1 MNTIDPRVS
10 DQDIESLA
18 HKLAEFTRSLSP
30 GERMAFELIEQQMV
44 SLVNAEEMDV
54 TGFEFGDLDTMA
66 ADAHREELLR
76 QGQKP
81 RAPRTREGFWKAV
94 LSTLTGDDKRQ
105 GR

>member
-1 MNTIDPRVS
+1 MSTIDMRVS

-18 HKLAEFTRSLSP
+18 RKLAEFTQALSP
-30 GERMAFELIEQQMV
+30 GERLAFELIEQQMV

-54 TGFEFGDLDTMA
+54 TGFEQTDLDTMG

-76 QGQKP
+76 QGQTR
-81 RAPRTREGFWKAV
+81 RAPRNREGFWQAV
-94 LSTLTGDDKRQ
+94 LASLTGDDKRR